1 MCSFRK
7 VGRIFA
13 EIFISMNHL
22 LLLQAAN
29 VETVA
34 AAAEQTA
41 QVQETSYF
49 KLVFATNSL
58 WIMIPLFLMLG
69 FAIYLFVK
77 KMLVLNRASKED
89 YNFMNNIRDFI
100 HDGKLDSAMALCKGN
115 DNPSARLIEKGLTRI
130 GRPLEDIRTA
140 VENEGS
146 IETGRLEKGV
156 STLATIAAIAPMLGF
171 LGTVVG
177 MVSAFHNM
185 AADPNNFNIGTL
197 SSGIYTAMITTVAG
211 LIVGVIAL
219 VCHNMV
225 VSKISNVV
233 YNMEVRTTEF
243 MDLLHE
249 NA

>member
-1 MCSFRK
+1 
-7 VGRIFA
+7 
-13 EIFISMNHL
+13 MNHL
-22 LLLQAAN
+22 LLLQAATA
-29 VETVA
+29 ETVPVV
-34 AAAEQTA
+34 AEQAAT
-41 QVQETSYF
+41 VQETSYF
-49 KLVFATNSL
+49 QLVFAKNSL
-58 WIMIPLFLMLG
+58 WIIIPLLLMLA

-77 KMLVLNRASKED
+77 KWLVLTRASKEE

-100 HDGKLDSAMALCKGN
+100 HDGKLDSALSLCKGN
-115 DNPSARLIEKGLTRI
+115 DTPSARLVEKGLNRI
-130 GRPLEDIRTA
+130 GRPLDDIRTA

-146 IETGRLEKGV
+146 IEVGRLEKGV
-156 STLATIAAIAPMLGF
+156 SALATIAAVAPMLGF

-219 VCHNMV
+219 VFHNLV

-233 YNMEVRTTEF
+233 YMLEVRTTEF

-249 NA
+249 NV

>member
-1 MCSFRK
+1 
-7 VGRIFA
+7 
-13 EIFISMNHL
+13 MNHL

-29 VETVA
+29 AETIAVA
-34 AAAEQTA
+34 ANEAA

-49 KLVFATNSL
+49 KLVFALNSL

-77 KMLVLNRASKED
+77 KLLVLNRASTEE

-100 HDGKLDSAMALCKGN
+100 HDGKLESAVALCKGN
-115 DNPSARLIEKGLTRI
+115 DNPSARLIEKGLSRI
-130 GRPLEDIRTA
+130 GRPLDDIRTA
-140 VENEGS
+140 VENEGN
-146 IETGRLEKGV
+146 IEVGRLEKGV
-156 STLATIAAIAPMLGF
+156 SALATIAAIAPMLGF

-185 AADPNNFNIGTL
+185 AADPSNFNIGTL

-211 LIVGVIAL
+211 LIVGVLAL
-219 VCHNMV
+219 VFHNMI

-233 YNMEVRTTEF
+233 YMLEIRTTEF

-249 NA
+249 NV

>member
-1 MCSFRK
+1 MRY
-7 VGRIFA
+7 
-13 EIFISMNHL
+13 L
-22 LLLQAAN
+22 LLMQAAN
-29 VETVA
+29 AEVAQTVA
-34 AAAEQTA
+34 QQAP

-77 KMLVLNRASKED
+77 KLIVLNRASKEE

-100 HDGKLDSAMALCKGN
+100 HDGKLDSAKQLCKSN
-115 DNPSARLIEKGLTRI
+115 DNPSARLIDKGLSRI
-130 GRPLEDIRTA
+130 GRPLDDIRTA
-140 VENEGS
+140 VENEGN
-146 IETGRLEKGV
+146 IEVGRLEKGV
-156 STLATIAAIAPMLGF
+156 SALATIAAISPMLGF

-219 VCHNMV
+219 VFHNLI

-233 YNMEVRTTEF
+233 YQLEVRTTEF

-249 NA
+249 NV

>member
-1 MCSFRK
+1 MK
-7 VGRIFA
+7 Y
-13 EIFISMNHL
+13 L

-29 VETVA
+29 AQATASA
-34 AAAEQTA
+34 AP

-77 KMLVLNRASKED
+77 KLMVLNRASKEE

-100 HDGKLDSAMALCKGN
+100 HDGKLDSAKDLCKGT
-115 DNPSARLIEKGLTRI
+115 DNPSARLIDKGLSRI
-130 GRPLEDIRTA
+130 GRPLDDIRTA
-140 VENEGS
+140 VENEGN
-146 IETGRLEKGV
+146 IEVGRLEKGV
-156 STLATIAAIAPMLGF
+156 SALATIAAISPMLGF

-177 MVSAFHNM
+177 MVSAFHAM
-185 AADPNNFNIGTL
+185 ASNPNNLDI
-197 SSGIYTAMITTVAG
+197 VAG

-219 VCHNMV
+219 VFHNII

-233 YNMEVRTTEF
+233 YQLEVRTTEF

-249 NA
+249 NV

>member
-1 MCSFRK
+1 M
-7 VGRIFA
+7 
-13 EIFISMNHL
+13 MHL
-22 LLLQAAN
+22 MLLDAAN
-29 VETVA
+29 VA
-34 AAAEQTA
+34 AAANTVDQAA

-49 KLVFATNSL
+49 QLVFATNSL

-69 FAIYLFVK
+69 FAIYLFIK
-77 KMLVLNRASKED
+77 KMMILNRASKEE

-140 VENEGS
+140 VENEGN
-146 IETGRLEKGV
+146 IEVGRLEKGV
-156 STLATIAAIAPMLGF
+156 SALATIAAIAPMLGF

-211 LIVGVIAL
+211 LVVGVLAL
-219 VCHNMV
+219 IFNNVI
-225 VSKISNVV
+225 VSRISNVV
-233 YNMEVRTTEF
+233 YNLEVRTTEF

-249 NA
+249 NV

>member
-1 MCSFRK
+1 M
-7 VGRIFA
+7 
-13 EIFISMNHL
+13 MHL
-22 LLLQAAN
+22 MLLDAAN
-29 VETVA
+29 VA
-34 AAAEQTA
+34 AAANTVDQAA

-49 KLVFATNSL
+49 QLVFATNSL

-69 FAIYLFVK
+69 FAIYLFIK
-77 KMLVLNRASKED
+77 KMMVLNRASKEE

-140 VENEGS
+140 VENEGN
-146 IETGRLEKGV
+146 IEVGRLEKGV
-156 STLATIAAIAPMLGF
+156 SALATIAAIAPMLGF

-211 LIVGVIAL
+211 LVVGVLAL
-219 VCHNMV
+219 IFNNVI
-225 VSKISNVV
+225 VSRISNVV
-233 YNMEVRTTEF
+233 YNLEVRTTEF

-249 NA
+249 NV